1 MKWTLIGIQIWKLL
15 YKQKTWQC
23 QELISSET
31 SGCTPLHQ
39 CQQDKY
45 LRTKIV
51 PSLTLH
57 LMAPKSMSSQAV
69 KWWAKLNSFGIK
81 TCPRLRKV
89 AMPCSLSLCHATWRP
104 HLVSHA
110 SFPLQA
116 TQRKC
121 SSHVLTM
128 YRRCLSLFQDR
139 TPLMWCV
146 MKIFTHLR
154 CHLLHRTI
162 TKICAVLLQEF

>member
-1 MKWTLIGIQIWKLL
+1 M
-15 YKQKTWQC
+15 
-23 QELISSET
+23 
-31 SGCTPLHQ
+31 
-39 CQQDKY
+39 
-45 LRTKIV
+45 

-57 LMAPKSMSSQAV
+57 SMALNRMNSQAV
-69 KWWAKLNSFGIK
+69 KWLARLSSFGTK
-81 TCPRLRKV
+81 TYPKPRKV
-89 AMPCSLSLCHATWRP
+89 AMRCSLSLCHATWRP

-162 TKICAVLLQEF
+162 TKICAVLLQECLLEEMPLRPPLYSRTQEQTVSISSSIDSQATSGNQYVFKNCP